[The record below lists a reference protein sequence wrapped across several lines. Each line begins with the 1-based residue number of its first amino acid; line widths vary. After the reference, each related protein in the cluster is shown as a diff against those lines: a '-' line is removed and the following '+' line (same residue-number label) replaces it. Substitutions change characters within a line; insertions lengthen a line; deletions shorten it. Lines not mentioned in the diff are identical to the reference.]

1 MNPVADGSSPVPDV
15 PTPWR
20 VVARAVETRDVV
32 TLTVA
37 PLHGTTP
44 SFRPA
49 QFAMIG
55 VRSLGDVPISIASD
69 PADRSTW
76 AFTLR
81 RAGAVTHALVDSRV
95 GDVVTVRG
103 PFGVP
108 WDLARAAGRH
118 ALVVAGGLG
127 LAPLRSA
134 ILRLVAAR
142 TAGDLVSDRAP
153 LGVTLLAGARTPDEL
168 LYRAWL
174 DELAAVVRVR
184 TAVDAAPGGFAGP
197 HRIGFVTD
205 LIAEHVVD
213 PSVVE
218 AFVCGPDEMMHAT
231 IRTLDAIG
239 VGPAHV
245 EVTLERNMQCGAGWC
260 GHCQLGPLLVCCD
273 GPVVAGDRLA
283 DLLERSEL

>member
-1 MNPVADGSSPVPDV
+1 MNVTTNGSSPVPDV

-20 VVARAVETRDVV
+20 IVARAIETHDVV

-37 PLHGTTP
+37 PLHGGTP
-44 SFRPA
+44 PFEPA

-55 VRSLGDVPISIASD
+55 VGSLGDVPISIASD
-69 PADRSTW
+69 PANRSTW

-81 RAGAVTHALVDSRV
+81 RAGAVTHALADRRV

-108 WDLARAAGRH
+108 WNLARAAGRH

-134 ILRLVAAR
+134 IVRLAAAR
-142 TAGDLVSDRAP
+142 SVADHAP
-153 LGVTLLAGARTPDEL
+153 IGVTVLAGARTPADL
-168 LYRAWL
+168 LYRPWL
-174 DELAAVVRVR
+174 EELAGVVRVR
-184 TAVDAAPGGFAGP
+184 TAVDAAPGGLAGS

-218 AFVCGPDEMMHAT
+218 AFVCGPDEMMNAAIH
-231 IRTLDAIG
+231 TLVDIG
-239 VGPAHV
+239 VAPSHV
-245 EVTLERNMQCGAGWC
+245 EVTLERNMQCGTGWC

-273 GPVVAGDRLA
+273 GPVVTGERLA

>member
-1 MNPVADGSSPVPDV
+1 MSAVTNGPSPVPDV

-20 VVARAVETRDVV
+20 IVARAVETRDVV

-44 SFRPA
+44 SFQPA

-55 VRSLGDVPISIASD
+55 VGSLGDVPISIASD
-69 PADRSTW
+69 PANRSTW

-81 RAGAVTHALVDSRV
+81 RAGAVTHALADRRV

-108 WDLARAAGRH
+108 WNLARTSGRH

-134 ILRLVAAR
+134 ILRLVAHTAAR
-142 TAGDLVSDRAP
+142 EVASDQAP
-153 LGVTLLAGARTPDEL
+153 FEVTVLAGARTPHDL

-174 DELAAVVRVR
+174 EELAEVARVR
-184 TAVDAAPGGFAGP
+184 TAVDAAPGGFAGS

-205 LIAEHVVD
+205 LVADHIED

-218 AFVCGPDEMMHAT
+218 AFVCGPDAMMNAT
-231 IRTLDAIG
+231 IRTLDDLG
-239 VGPAHV
+239 VTPSQV
-245 EVTLERNMQCGAGWC
+245 EVTLERNMQCGTGWC

-273 GPVVAGDRLA
+273 GPVVTGEHLA

>member
-1 MNPVADGSSPVPDV
+1 MNALPDGSSPAPDV

-20 VVARAVETRDVV
+20 LVARAVETHDVV

-37 PLHGTTP
+37 PLHGMAP
-44 SFRPA
+44 SFEPG

-55 VRSLGDVPISIASD
+55 VGSLGDVPISIASH
-69 PADRSTW
+69 PANRATW

-81 RAGAVTHALVDSRV
+81 RAGAVTHALADDRV
-95 GDVVTVRG
+95 GDVITVRG

-118 ALVVAGGLG
+118 ALVIAGGLG

-134 ILRLVAAR
+134 ILRLASAR
-142 TAGDLVSDRAP
+142 SPAHSRPAE
-153 LGVTLLAGARTPDEL
+153 VTVLAGARTPDDL

-174 DELAAVVRVR
+174 EELAGVVDVR

-205 LIAEHVVD
+205 LIAEHVSD
-213 PSVVE
+213 PDAVE
-218 AFVCGPDEMMHAT
+218 AFVCGPDVMMNTA
-231 IRTLDAIG
+231 IRSLGDIG
-239 VGPAHV
+239 VTPSQV
-245 EVTLERNMQCGAGWC
+245 EVTLERNMQCGTGSC
-260 GHCQLGPLLVCCD
+260 GHCQLGPLLVCRD
-273 GPVVAGDRLA
+273 GPVVTGDRLA